1 MGQRFLDK
9 FSLLHFA
16 WGIILYFFNVS
27 LPISTLISILFELI
41 ENSDIGIKFIQ
52 TYIIGIWPGGKD
64 RADSVYNQV
73 GDVLSLMVGWIL
85 AYYGF
90 KANTTQTTES
100 AFGILLMVSLI
111 PAAGSFIVAGIMSF
125 YQLDNK
131 TMDKIE
137 SDLKARREISKQ

>member
-73 GDVLSLMVGWIL
+73 GDVIKSFRALYKSWELVLSVFPKKVSIFDRFLIF
-85 AYYGF
+85 YYF
-90 KANTTQTTES
+90 
-100 AFGILLMVSLI
+100 
-111 PAAGSFIVAGIMSF
+111 
-125 YQLDNK
+125 
-131 TMDKIE
+131 
-137 SDLKARREISKQ
+137 